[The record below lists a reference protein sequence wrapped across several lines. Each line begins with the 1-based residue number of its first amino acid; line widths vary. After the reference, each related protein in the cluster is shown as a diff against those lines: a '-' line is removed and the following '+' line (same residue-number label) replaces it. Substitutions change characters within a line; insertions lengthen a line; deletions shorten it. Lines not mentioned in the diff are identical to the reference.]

1 MILVYM
7 ELLWLI
13 VATGII
19 EIAAQVFAKQ
29 AHITNDKRYML
40 LTFLL
45 YGVISL
51 LLIRTYRYS
60 TMGLVNAMWNAFTT
74 ISIVLIG
81 IYVYKE
87 KVNGWAAL
95 GIAMTLVGFYLIYVK
110 GRELVKQ
117 PERGGHPVT
126 VVGRM

>member
-1 MILVYM
+1 M

-13 VATGII
+13 VATGIV
-19 EIAAQVFAKQ
+19 EIAAQIFAKQ
-29 AHITNDKRYML
+29 AYITNDKRYML

-81 IYVYKE
+81 MYVYKE
-87 KVNGWAAL
+87 KVNGWATL

-110 GRELVKQ
+110 GRQSNPK
-117 PERGGHPVT
+117 
-126 VVGRM
+126 GREGIRLPF